1 MKITQV
7 GHHGLQLTRFGFV
20 NCYLVREQDGFTL
33 VDTGMLGSSAARI
46 LEAARE
52 LGGEIRR
59 ILLTHA
65 HMDHVGSVDALLAA
79 LGSQQTELISNARTL
94 PLLRKPPDKALRS
107 GEASGTIKGGLPGIA
122 AVPTRLLAEGEMVGS
137 LRCVDTPGHIP
148 GHMSFLDER
157 DGTLYAGDALTAMG
171 QLRVSSDSPW
181 FFPFPKFVT
190 WNADVA
196 MASAEKLLQYPIER
210 FACGHGGMRSGGVAA
225 LRAAID
231 LASR

>member
-1 MKITQV
+1 
-7 GHHGLQLTRFGFV
+7 
-20 NCYLVREQDGFTL
+20 
-33 VDTGMLGSSAARI
+33 
-46 LEAARE
+46 
-52 LGGEIRR
+52 
-59 ILLTHA
+59 
-65 HMDHVGSVDALLAA
+65 
-79 LGSQQTELISNARTL
+79 
-94 PLLRKPPDKALRS
+94 
-107 GEASGTIKGGLPGIA
+107 
-122 AVPTRLLAEGEMVGS
+122 
-137 LRCVDTPGHIP
+137 
-148 GHMSFLDER
+148 
-157 DGTLYAGDALTAMG
+157 MG